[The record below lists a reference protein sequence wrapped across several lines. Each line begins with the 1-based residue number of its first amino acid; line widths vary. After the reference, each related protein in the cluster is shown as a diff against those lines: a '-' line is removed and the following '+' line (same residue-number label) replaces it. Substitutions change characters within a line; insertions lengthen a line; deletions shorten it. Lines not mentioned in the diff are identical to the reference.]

1 MAGKADS
8 VRTILYALGANL
20 AIAAAK
26 TGAAIFTGSSAML
39 AEAIHSYADSGNQVL
54 LLWGMKQAKKP
65 PSPDFPLGWGKAVF
79 FWSFIVALVL
89 FSLGGLFS
97 LYEGWHKLSQHE
109 PLRYA
114 WVAVGILV
122 FGIVAESVSLRAC
135 LHEVNKVRGGRTLW
149 RWFRE
154 SRQSEL
160 VVILGE
166 DMAALL
172 GLAIALLA
180 ILLTVFTGNPVWD
193 ALGSMAIG
201 VVLVV
206 VAILVG
212 IEIKALLIGQS
223 AEPETEA
230 QLRAFLLA
238 QPGVES
244 IFHLLTLQ
252 LGTSLLV
259 SVKAEVRAATAAEL
273 VAIIN
278 RAEAALRA
286 EFPEIQ
292 WLFFEPDITDFAGIL
307 DMLRSR
313 AVHLHGLIGF
323 RDALRPEAAETLQF
337 AADLPVGMAS
347 AEQRHDLLVV
357 NLTDE
362 GWASPPDV
370 CYAARSSTTG

>member
-1 MAGKADS
+1 MAGGKADS

-20 AIAAAK
+20 AIALAK
-26 TGAAIFTGSSAML
+26 TGAAIATGSSSML
-39 AEAIHSYADSGNQVL
+39 AEAIHSYADSGNQGL
-54 LLWGMKQAKKP
+54 LLWGMKQAKRP
-65 PSPDFPLGWGKAVF
+65 PSPDYPLGWGKAVF

-97 LYEGWHKLSQHE
+97 VYEGWHKLAHPE

-122 FGIVAESVSLRAC
+122 FGLAAETVSLRAC

-166 DMAALL
+166 DLAALF
-172 GLAIALLA
+172 GLALALVAVLSTM
-180 ILLTVFTGNPVWD
+180 LTGNPAWD

-201 VVLVV
+201 VVLIV
-206 VAILVG
+206 VAVLVG

-230 QLRAFLLA
+230 RLRGFLQQQA
-238 QPGVES
+238 GVEKV
-244 IFHLLTLQ
+244 FRLLTLQ
-252 LGTSLLV
+252 LGTSLMV
-259 SVKAEVRAATAAEL
+259 AVKVKMNAASVHDMIAAM
-273 VAIIN
+273 N

-292 WLFFEPDITDFAGIL
+292 WLFFEPD
-307 DMLRSR
+307 
-313 AVHLHGLIGF
+313 V
-323 RDALRPEAAETLQF
+323 RD
-337 AADLPVGMAS
+337 
-347 AEQRHDLLVV
+347 
-357 NLTDE
+357 
-362 GWASPPDV
+362 
-370 CYAARSSTTG
+370 